1 VIQTLISQIYR
12 LLDVVQRLIVYRLL
26 NFKTTRLE
34 KEAEVVSDS
43 QATPYEQEIQ
53 LILETPKKLEKFRRN
68 FMYREI
74 VESVSYSQ
82 GKKYIERINFLT
94 LNSKIEYEV
103 FKKNDSVGSPRLSR
117 YPLIGKISPT
127 TLRYIS
133 VGLEIQ
139 KLFGENLTGK
149 VVEIGAGYGGQAS
162 VLQKFFKISLYG
174 IYDLRAAQDLVTV
187 YLSKLSKNDR
197 VKMLSLDEIEEPKWD
212 LAISNYAF
220 SELPTALQKEYI
232 NKVFRKSERGYL
244 IMNSGGTNNTGR
256 SDGKLTLQEMRG
268 LLPDFELLE
277 EVPKTGPD
285 NYVIVWGHK

>member
-1 VIQTLISQIYR
+1 MIQTLISQIYR

>member
-1 VIQTLISQIYR
+1 MTQTLLSLIYR
-12 LLDVVQRLIVYRLL
+12 LLDVVQRFIVYKPLKFR
-26 NFKTTRLE
+26 TAYLE
-34 KEAEVVSDS
+34 KEVGGISDS
-43 QATPYEQEIQ
+43 QATPYEQEIK
-53 LILETPKKLEKFRRN
+53 LILENSKKLEKFRKN

-74 VESVSYSQ
+74 VESVSYKQ
-82 GKKYIERINFLT
+82 GKKYIARINSLT
-94 LNSKIEYEV
+94 SNPKIEYEA
-103 FKKNDSVGSPRLSR
+103 FKENDSVGSPRLSR

-139 KLFGENLTGK
+139 RLFGENLTGK

-174 IYDLRAAQDLVTV
+174 IYDLEVVQDLVTV

-197 VKMLSLDEIEEPKWD
+197 VKMLSLDEIAEPKWN

-220 SELPTALQKEYI
+220 SELPTAIQIEYI
-232 NKVFRKSERGYL
+232 NKVLRKSERGYL
-244 IMNSGGTNNTGR
+244 IMNSGRTNKTGR